1 MTTDESKLYDLIC
14 RSYIAQ
20 FYPSYEYDKTS
31 IEINA
36 SGEMFNALNIFL
48 RLTSVTNWCA
58 FFIALINAPSLY
70 LAGGFVCFISKLSLI
85 VNLHLSNGNCIHVRY
100 EQH

>member
-1 MTTDESKLYDLIC
+1 LPALVKYQSNNTQVSVSGMTTDESKLYDLIC

-36 SGEMFNALNIFL
+36 SVQ
-48 RLTSVTNWCA
+48 S
-58 FFIALINAPSLY
+58 
-70 LAGGFVCFISKLSLI
+70 
-85 VNLHLSNGNCIHVRY
+85 
-100 EQH
+100 